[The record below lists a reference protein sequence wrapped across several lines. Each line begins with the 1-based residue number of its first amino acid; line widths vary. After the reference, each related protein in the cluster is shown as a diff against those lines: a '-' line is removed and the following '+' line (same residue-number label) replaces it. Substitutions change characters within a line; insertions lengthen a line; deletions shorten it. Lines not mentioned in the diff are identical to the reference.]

1 METRQNGHT
10 TAAQTAPVPAPAPG
24 AADPQSAIRGAA
36 PEFALPYLME
46 YTPEAM
52 LAEIRRVAALVD
64 HPVLSIG
71 RFNRLARVHATT
83 VIDHL
88 GSWKTALQ
96 RAGLAHRFSGSKGPP
111 KERRSDRL
119 LLAAIRA
126 VARVRSTAVLTTGML
141 EEEGVPTGLLRVR
154 FGSVAKAVALA
165 GFAHRNPTGRRTPEE
180 LHDNLLT
187 VWRHCGRAPSMS
199 EIGRPP
205 SLIGAG
211 PYLREHRTWKR
222 ALAAFV
228 KRMHADPESRRI
240 LDQATG
246 TALAAPWPG
255 PRARAKAG
263 NRRKVEPGLRFRVLQ
278 RDRFRCTA
286 CGASPAEDPAC
297 KLHVDH
303 AVPFSRGGKTEFSNL
318 RTLCAR
324 CNMGKGARGEEA
336 VSRKP

>member
-1 METRQNGHT
+1 MQETQTGT
-10 TAAQTAPVPAPAPG
+10 DIADGSAPQPAAGPE
-24 AADPQSAIRGAA
+24 AADPAGTIRTQA
-36 PEFALPYLME
+36 PGFDLPYLLE

-52 LAEIRRVAALVD
+52 LEEIRRVAALVD
-64 HPVLSIG
+64 HPVLSVG
-71 RFNRLARVHATT
+71 RFNRHARVDAST

-88 GSWKTALQ
+88 GSWKSALQ
-96 RAGLAHRFSGSKGPP
+96 RAGLSHRFSGSKGPP

-119 LLAAIRA
+119 LLATIRA
-126 VARVRSTAVLTTGML
+126 VARVRATAVLTTGML
-141 EEEGVPTGLLRVR
+141 EEESVPTGLLRVR

-228 KRMHADPESRRI
+228 KRMHADPEGRRI
-240 LDQATG
+240 LDEATG
-246 TALAAPWPG
+246 AALVAPWPG

-263 NRRKVEPGLRFRVLQ
+263 DRRKVDPGLRFRVLQ

-324 CNMGKGARGEEA
+324 CNMGKGAGVREEE
-336 VSRKP
+336 SRKQ